1 MATTPYM
8 KKSAVTGRTYN
19 LFNCV
24 RILNLRQVCRYL
36 ELNTPIEDIEVG
48 ENKDGNPCL
57 VFLFDRDKSKDAYD
71 RWCNY
76 E

>member
-1 MATTPYM
+1 MAKPYY
-8 KKSAVTGRTYN
+8 KKSCITGRKYD

-24 RILNLRQVCRYL
+24 RILNLRQVCRYI

-48 ENKDGNPCL
+48 KDKNGNPCL
-57 VFLFDRDKSKDAYD
+57 VFLFDRNLSKDAYD
-71 RWCNY
+71 KWCNY